1 MQQPQKHNPSA
12 STPPH
17 VRRILQRHVPFML
30 AAAAGLAGLYAEEAW
45 AANQFWP
52 PTPPI
57 NGSSMIGLVLGLVV
71 LIGNGLAFV
80 LPSRLVKPEAFPR
93 PVGAFA
99 SATAMGIGIV
109 GVVNVLALVL
119 LLMLVGFNLEAAP
132 ILLKDIYIYTLL
144 AVLFHA
150 LLYYVRQMHW
160 LYDEFGGA
168 DSPLKP
174 IAASGGL
181 GAILFILIV
190 VFLPLDLQ
198 SIQSAPAQLHAVTSL
213 HIYVRDLYLITLAL
227 GGYLWH
233 LRWIADH

>member
-1 MQQPQKHNPSA
+1 MQQPPAHNPSA
-12 STPPH
+12 SSPPH
-17 VRRILQRHVPFML
+17 VRRILRRHGPFMV

-45 AANQFWP
+45 AANQFWGP
-52 PTPPI
+52 AAPANNAWPL
-57 NGSSMIGLVLGLVV
+57 GVLLFLVTLA
-71 LIGNGLAFV
+71 GNVLAFI
-80 LPSRLVKPEAFPR
+80 LPSRLVKPERFPR

-99 SATAMGIGIV
+99 SAMGLGLGIV
-109 GVVNVLALVL
+109 IGVNGLALL
-119 LLMLVGFNLEAAP
+119 LLLLLVAFNLEASS
-132 ILLKDIYIYTLL
+132 ILLKDVYVYTLL
-144 AVLFHA
+144 SVLFHA

-174 IAASGGL
+174 ITASGGL

-198 SIQSAPAQLHAVTSL
+198 SIQAAPAQLHAFVSL